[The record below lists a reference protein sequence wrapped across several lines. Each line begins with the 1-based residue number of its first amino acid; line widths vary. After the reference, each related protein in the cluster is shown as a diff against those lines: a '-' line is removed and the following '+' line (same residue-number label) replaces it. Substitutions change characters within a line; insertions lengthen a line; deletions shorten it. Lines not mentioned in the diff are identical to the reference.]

1 MYVCISV
8 AVVKQFYSVVE
19 IYPFITLVSPLVVEQ
34 RSEGLDHPTW
44 SLLSVHNRFLQ
55 ELSLGHQLQVPGP
68 DRKQSCLDCGVI
80 EKHSGTNFTHFFLS
94 ALAMSSWW
102 DLRLKRQQRT
112 EQISVQNDECDI
124 CEFSSS
130 SRARKKSCPEVPP
143 GQVDFLAG
151 QVTLKEYLSNGQGP
165 RQVTL

>member
-1 MYVCISV
+1 MYVCISA

-68 DRKQSCLDCGVI
+68 DRKQSCLVCGVI
-80 EKHSGTNFTHFFLS
+80 EKHSGTNFTHFFLP

-112 EQISVQNDECDI
+112 KQISAQKRWI
-124 CEFSSS
+124 YQRCEFLSS
-130 SRARKKSCPEVPP
+130 SRARKKSHPVVCDEYI
-143 GQVDFLAG
+143 FSAG
-151 QVTLKEYLSNGQGP
+151 QGTLKDDLPNGQGS
-165 RQVTL
+165 R